1 MKKLIVFGFAAI
13 AAVAANA
20 ASFYWTAN
28 AIQKNGDASS
38 VGSNAYLID
47 ASVVSRDAMIAALTA
62 NDTSK
67 IAGTAILTETTTIAQ
82 GTTGNS
88 RINVTQGTASS
99 SVQQYNLYM
108 VVLDGTPASAKNFIV
123 SQQLSNVSN
132 PGYIPPGST
141 EPGLGNVQMSFGTQA
156 SNGWTAMAPE
166 PTSGILMLVGLGA
179 LALRRRRA

>member
-28 AIQKNGDASS
+28 NIPKVDGNSS
-38 VGSNAYLID
+38 VGAYAYLID

-82 GTTGNS
+82 GTTGLS
-88 RINVTQGTASS
+88 RISVTQGTASS
-99 SVQQYNLYM
+99 SVQQYNAYM
-108 VVLDGTPASAKNFIV
+108 VLLDAAPSSAKNFIV
-123 SQQLSNVSN
+123 SQQLSNVNN
-132 PGYIPPGST
+132 PGYDSGSG
-141 EPGLGNVQMSFGTQA
+141 PGLGNVGMSFGTQA
-156 SNGWTAMAPE
+156 SNSWTAMAPE
-166 PTSGILMLVGLGA
+166 PTSGLLMLVGLGA
-179 LALRRRRA
+179 LALRRRKA

>member
-123 SQQLSNVSN
+123 SQQLSNVNN
-132 PGYIPPGST
+132 PGYDSESG
-141 EPGLGNVQMSFGTQA
+141 PGLGNVGVSFGSQA

-166 PTSGILMLVGLGA
+166 PTSGLLMLVGLGA